1 MRRTFRPLI
10 VALATVAA
18 CAAPSTTPTATL
30 APDLGKRLVAAN
42 GVVTSAHPRASEAG
56 LEMLRKGGNAVDAAV
71 ATAFAVSV
79 GEPQMSGLGGGGS
92 MLIWLQEEQRVEY
105 LDFYSAH
112 RPESWA
118 GLVRDDAPRTDLRRV
133 AIPGEV
139 AGLLA
144 AHERFGR
151 LPRADVLAP
160 AIRLAEEGFPIN
172 QILAQMIRG
181 DSAKLNRYPESRRVF
196 WPDGRPLEAGHVLR
210 QPELAA
216 TLRAIAAQGRD
227 GFYRGTVAEALVR
240 QLDEGGHPATLSDL
254 AGYEPQWKRPLCGD
268 YRGRIVLS
276 APPPQTGLQIIHT
289 LELLEPYD
297 LRALGLPTRSARAF
311 DVLTSALRVGM
322 TSAGW
327 GQDPNWGPAPVTGVV
342 SSAYASTRAEL
353 VGTGSAEERI
363 TSLDP
368 SPFVDESPPASC
380 APYDPYRSR
389 TTLGETGAEHEAD
402 AAPREPLGVGGEATH
417 ARIGGASTHTI
428 AGRQPAHPS
437 VGGETT
443 HLSVV
448 DAEGNAVALT
458 QTNSSTFGVGA
469 RAAGGF
475 MLNDSGNDLSRDT
488 TRAAPALSGRHP
500 YLIRRSTISPT
511 IVLEDGRA
519 RVVVGAPGAGRIPTE
534 ILQNLVYV
542 LDYGLDPLEALR
554 LPRIYPSP
562 GNTRVQLENGFSA
575 EVLGQVRAMGYEP
588 TAESFGYARL
598 YMIVRRGDRWIGV
611 ADPRHNGEVRGY

>member
-1 MRRTFRPLI
+1 MRRTLRPLI

-18 CAAPSTTPTATL
+18 CAAPSATPTVTL

-92 MLIWLQEEQRVEY
+92 ILIWLQEEQRVEY

-118 GLVRDDAPRTDLRRV
+118 GLVRGDAPRTDLRRV

-151 LPRADVLAP
+151 LPRADVMAP
-160 AIRLAEEGFPIN
+160 AIRLAEDGFPIN

-227 GFYRGTVAEALVR
+227 GFYRGPVAEALVR

-327 GQDPNWGPAPVTGVV
+327 GQDPNWGPAPVTGVI

-353 VGTGSAEERI
+353 VGTGSADEPI

-380 APYDPYRSR
+380 AAYDPYRSR
-389 TTLGETGAEHEAD
+389 ATLGETDAEHEASSTLL
-402 AAPREPLGVGGEATH
+402 EPL
-417 ARIGGASTHTI
+417 
-428 AGRQPAHPS
+428 P

-448 DAEGNAVALT
+448 DADGNAVALT

-469 RAAGGF
+469 RATGGF

-488 TRAAPALSGRHP
+488 TRAAPTLSGRHP